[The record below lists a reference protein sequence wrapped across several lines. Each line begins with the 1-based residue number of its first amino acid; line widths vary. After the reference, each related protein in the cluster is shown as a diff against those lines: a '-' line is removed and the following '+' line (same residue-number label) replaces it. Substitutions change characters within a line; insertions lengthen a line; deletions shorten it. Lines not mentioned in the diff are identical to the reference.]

1 MKANGT
7 QGRIAGLFTGSSV
20 YLVSNIANAMVP
32 FLLLPLL
39 TRYLAPEEYGLVSI
53 FQALTT
59 GLLAFV
65 GLNTVGAAIRHY
77 YDVDTRAQLARYV
90 GGCFKILA
98 ISVLVVLGVML
109 ALRGLAVDLTGL
121 SSEWLLLSVLASAGL
136 FAVNMRLGLW
146 QAQGKALAF
155 GSLQVSLGV
164 LNAAI
169 TLILVIP
176 FGLGADGRMAAI
188 LLAPLSLGCIS
199 IILLRKDGLLELRQ
213 SGSEMKEALAFG
225 VPLAP
230 HVLGLFLLSA
240 GDRFVINSLLGAES
254 VGIYM
259 VAMQISLGI
268 GLVFDAF
275 NKAFVPWLFAR
286 LKKGEQALRQQIV
299 AITYGCFAGAFM
311 MAGVLVLAG
320 PILVYVLAGKDYHS
334 ALDYLAILA
343 FGQAF
348 QGLYLMVTNYAFYA
362 KRTGLLSSVTMLSG
376 VLGIALLWIVVPIWG
391 LRGAAMAYLVTM
403 ATRFFLT
410 WGLAQYCHP
419 MPWFSFRKN
428 S

>member
-1 MKANGT
+1 
-7 QGRIAGLFTGSSV
+7 
-20 YLVSNIANAMVP
+20 MVP

-39 TRYLAPEEYGLVSI
+39 TRYLAPEEYGMVSI

-65 GLNTVGAAIRHY
+65 GLNTVGAAVRQY
-77 YDVDTRAQLARYV
+77 YDVESMVQLASYV

-98 ISVLVVLGVML
+98 VSTAAVLVGMLVLQ
-109 ALRGLAVDLTGL
+109 GLAVDLSGL
-121 SSEWLLLSVLASAGL
+121 SLDWLFLSVLASAGL

-146 QAQGKALAF
+146 QVQGQALAF

-164 LNAAI
+164 LNAVI
-169 TLILVIP
+169 TLILVVP
-176 FGLGADGRMAAI
+176 LGMGADGRMTAI
-188 LLAPLSLGCIS
+188 LLAPVLLGVVS
-199 IILLRKDGLLELRQ
+199 IALLRRDGLIALGKTR
-213 SGSEMKEALAFG
+213 SEMKDALAFG

-240 GDRFVINSLLGAES
+240 GDRFVINSILGAES

-275 NKAFVPWLFAR
+275 NKAFVPWLFTR
-286 LKKGEQALRQQIV
+286 LKKDELALRQQIV
-299 AITYGCFAGAFM
+299 VVTYGCFGAAFLLAGL
-311 MAGVLVLAG
+311 VVLAG

-334 ALDYLAILA
+334 ALDYLGILA
-343 FGQAF
+343 LGQAF

-362 KRTGLLSSVTMLSG
+362 KKTGLLSSVTMLSG
-376 VLGIALLWIVVPIWG
+376 VLGIALLWLVVPVWG
-391 LRGAAMAYLVTM
+391 LQGAAMAYLATM